1 MLSPKRT
8 KFRKM
13 HRGRLKGKACRNNK
27 LNHGD
32 YGIQALEPIWLTSR
46 QIEAVRRTISRY
58 TKRTGKLWIKVF
70 PDKSVTARPEESRMG
85 SGKGAVD
92 YWVVVIKPGNILF
105 EISGV
110 TKEIALEALKIASY
124 KLPIKTKILTKTIV
138 NNKNIENTDELI

>member
-8 KFRKM
+8 KYRKM

-32 YGIQALEPIWLTSR
+32 YGIQALEPVWMTSR

-58 TKRTGKLWIKVF
+58 TKRTGKIWIKVF
-70 PDKSVTARPEESRMG
+70 PDKSVTARAEESRMG

-105 EISGV
+105 EVKGV
-110 TKEIALEALKIASY
+110 TKDIAIQALKIASY
-124 KLPIKTKILTKTIV
+124 KLPIKSRILIREE
-138 NNKNIENTDELI
+138 IEK

>member
-13 HRGRLKGKACRNNK
+13 QRGRLKGKACRNNK
-27 LNHGD
+27 LDHGNF
-32 YGIQALEPIWLTSR
+32 GIQALEPVWLTSR
-46 QIEAVRRTISRY
+46 QIEAARRTISRY

-70 PDKSVTARPEESRMG
+70 PDKSVTARAEESRMG

-105 EISGV
+105 EIAGV
-110 TKEIALEALKIASY
+110 SKEIALEALKIASY
-124 KLPIKTKILTKTIV
+124 KLPIKTKILIKEDLKEDVKI
-138 NNKNIENTDELI
+138 

>member
-8 KFRKM
+8 KYRKM
-13 HRGRLKGKACRNNK
+13 QRGRLKGKACRNNK

-32 YGIQALEPIWLTSR
+32 YGLQALEPVWLTSR

-70 PDKSVTARPEESRMG
+70 PDKSVTARAEESRMG

-92 YWVVVIKPGNILF
+92 SWVVVIKPGNILF
-105 EISGV
+105 EITGV

-124 KLPIKTKILTKTIV
+124 KLPIKTKILI
-138 NNKNIENTDELI
+138 KNEISI